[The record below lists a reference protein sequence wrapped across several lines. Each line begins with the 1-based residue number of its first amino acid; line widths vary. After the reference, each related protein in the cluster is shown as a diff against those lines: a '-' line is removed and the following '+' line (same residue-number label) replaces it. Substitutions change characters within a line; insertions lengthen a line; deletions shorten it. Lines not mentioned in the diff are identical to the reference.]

1 MDAPE
6 VVLCQAHAQ
15 ARPLS
20 AFLHENVLDFLSEEA
35 IDDAWL
41 VASYLSDVDFLLS
54 SLTGHLSRDY
64 GAENIIQS
72 AAASVAARGVLFG
85 NAHPVPSRWHA
96 IRRPRL
102 WEVEQ
107 SSRHNKCQMFSQ
119 RSDLYNSLTISNQI
133 VMATE
138 FRPSLKW
145 LGCRSSESSQA
156 NGMVEDDSDSTCLHE
171 TNLDLSDEE
180 IEDW

>member
-1 MDAPE
+1 M
-6 VVLCQAHAQ
+6 
-15 ARPLS
+15 
-20 AFLHENVLDFLSEEA
+20 SEEA